1 MSPDTP
7 SIPGPAP
14 LISVIVPVHNV
25 EGHVIACLESLQAQ
39 SLSDFECIVVDDGS
53 TDGSR
58 DIAAD
63 LIAGDPRFTLIHQEN
78 RGLSGARNTGLDAA
92 RGMFIAFVDSDD
104 RVMPDY
110 LMRLW
115 RGLEDSGAD
124 WAACAMMSVFPDG
137 RGFAHSAIHDAPDLS
152 QQAAPRLYPLDD
164 WGQVIGHFPSAWN
177 KLYRRDLIGETR
189 FDEGTWFEDH
199 SFYQRLA
206 LRTSHILHLPEPL
219 YLQTRGRAGQIT
231 AADDDRV
238 FEQLDVLRGL
248 RDLMRDRGKPG
259 DEAGFA
265 TLASRLLFER
275 STALRDPARRAR
287 FAEAARDFLAAEGLE
302 YNPGHEGQ
310 AWGLEMAG
318 QLPLSVVLPWD
329 GRNEAALA
337 DSLTA
342 LEAQP
347 GPGFEILLACTA
359 RNAGTANRLLAGK
372 GRVVTARRGDP
383 GNLCNTAVAQA
394 QGLFIY
400 ILRPGDQP
408 EPPALLEAVERL
420 LRDTADMAMT
430 GFTQETPTGPEPHDG
445 FADLRALPDGLP
457 ANGVL
462 PQGPQTGFVPHPALS
477 AKLFRRAF
485 LLEQG
490 LKFASGP
497 RGHWPVVLGAAT
509 LGRVVC
515 LNWLA
520 VNIRSEQP
528 GGQIWRDH
536 ARLRRALPRAAIAR
550 LPQGWQRRLF
560 ARALREEADAAKTR
574 KDKARLAASA
584 LATGLRFG
592 HLGARRDPAGMDPS
606 VGRGLGRLLDPLGWL
621 RGTPFDPQATSV
633 STDPVSPQIEAGK
646 PRLVFPCAGR
656 GGLRLRVDFHDHDYA
671 NLSLLGDA
679 AHPLPFHISLR
690 FREGLIVVND
700 IRRDGL
706 WRSERTF
713 DLPLTKMGGELVL
726 VIEAP
731 HLRILLDGTELVRL
745 GRRSLRNRA
754 GLRGLDRIS
763 SLVIEGGMRLV
774 DALPGLPGK
783 ALALDRRLQLTA
795 ALPRGMD
802 HATLHLSVTAG
813 DTTEALP
820 VTPLSLPHLPDAL
833 TAAPPGRLWDR
844 VPEGGALR
852 LQLAGDHGPIGPETR
867 LTRDDMARDVTTI
880 LARHPAPEDGST
892 VLPLLDHLR
901 DPAIWQKLPAQAQGH
916 ARTLARFYKLSDS
929 LPAGDPPPLP
939 AGDADIA
946 AIDMGLARFSESQRM
961 TPAPDPLTVLDAL
974 SMPTRTAREGLML
987 ALSEH
992 FCREGQDTAGFVA
1005 RANDLTFQPA
1015 GNVWTDS
1022 AMVPFLLLSD
1032 YPEEALDVMQGLAQ
1046 LTPDWVL
1053 TPPIAFALRHA
1064 LDAPA
1069 LDSDLRAGLIYAGME
1084 FVRLRSTDYWERAHC
1099 AELTHAFAAL
1109 LCGADHLPWFLRK
1122 DLQSFCL
1129 THYGLSRRFWTRL
1142 ARDWPADQAMPPRVA
1157 QARGTFARLEAARA
1171 SGDRAVIAT
1180 ALDQLQQLGAV
1191 EVSRMRI
1198 DLLGPA
1204 GVADTPSVTTLL
1216 ERPEM
1221 ELAALRHMAMPGSAP
1236 VPADVAALARAKL
1249 PDLSPELARAPCFE
1263 QQQSLSRA
1271 AHAFMAAPSETTQ
1284 KALSGPIRALAD
1296 GGSGHIGL
1304 GIGIALVAALPD
1316 QRSALLQATL
1326 AQTIAALPPAIRK
1339 TLLQSRVIAA
1349 TAPRLPAALAQKLGL
1364 PAPQTPQTEPASA
1377 QNPIFDAIVVVF
1389 SCKPY
1394 LDTRIPAL
1402 REGWLSLLKRLGIP
1416 YVFVIGDGD
1425 GRQEGDIVHLDA
1437 PDDYEGLPQK
1447 TLAAVQW
1454 VRDNTSHAHMIKID
1468 DDCFLNAPLFFK
1480 SLSYRKFDYYGRKLT
1495 RVPGQMDR
1503 AWHQAKS
1510 ASERGQHE
1518 IDRSPEPSSYA
1529 DGGSGYTLSRRAM
1542 DALLQAAQSP
1552 QGQRLIAASFME
1564 DKLVGD
1570 LLALRGIAVADEDYR
1585 TTVRRRSHRDAIPV
1599 ASWQNGF
1606 LPSPDA
1612 PVILA
1617 HLDTHL
1623 DQQDV
1628 LKGLQTPG
1636 LRPKKIWP
1644 SYQLP
1649 KLGYQTNALEL
1660 VSSEA
1665 SCARAAT
1672 AEVALVACMRNE
1684 MFMLPVFLDHYRR
1697 LGVDSF
1703 LIADNGSDDG
1713 TLEYLAGQPDVAL
1726 FSVDTDYNRSHYGV
1740 AWQQALLAA
1749 FRVGKWSL
1757 VADADELLVWQKPQ
1771 EQSLPDLLRG
1781 ADFAQAEAARIF
1793 MLDMY
1798 PHGPLEDATFAS
1810 GDPFAEAGF
1819 ADRVPFLT
1827 RTPTWGPYTDR
1838 PCWTSALRHRLIP
1851 GSRPNLFVAQKLALL
1866 RYHPGM
1872 RLSAGLHFVG
1882 DARLSRRELIFAHFK
1897 YNADFRRKASAEV
1910 ARGQHWGDAAEYRK
1924 YLALTSEGRSRVWEE
1939 GVSVPWFEAPFVAE
1953 RLG

>member
-1 MSPDTP
+1 M
-7 SIPGPAP
+7 
-14 LISVIVPVHNV
+14 SVIVPVHNV
-25 EGHVIACLESLQAQ
+25 AGHVIACLESLQVQ
-39 SLSDFECIVVDDGS
+39 SLGDFECIVVDDGS
-53 TDGSR
+53 TDGSG
-58 DIAAD
+58 DIAAGF
-63 LIAGDPRFTLIHQEN
+63 IAEDPRFTLIHQDN

-92 RGMFIAFVDSDD
+92 RGDFIAFVDSDD

-152 QQAAPRLYPLDD
+152 QHAAPRLYPLDD
-164 WGQVIGHFPSAWN
+164 WGQVIRHFPSAWN
-177 KLYRRDLIGETR
+177 KLYRRDLIGDTR

-199 SFYQRLA
+199 GFYQRLA
-206 LRTSHILHLPEPL
+206 LRSSRILHLPEPL
-219 YLQTRGRAGQIT
+219 YLQTRGRVGQIT

-238 FEQLDVLRGL
+238 FEQFEVLRGL
-248 RDLMRDRGKPG
+248 RDLMRARGKPG
-259 DEAGFA
+259 GEAAFA

-287 FAEAARDFLAAEGLE
+287 FARAARDFLTDEGLT
-302 YNPGHEGQ
+302 YDPGREGH

-329 GRNEAALA
+329 GRNETALTSSLAALHN
-337 DSLTA
+337 
-342 LEAQP
+342 QP
-347 GPGFEILLACTA
+347 GPGFEILLTCPARHAATA
-359 RNAGTANRLLAGK
+359 ERLLEGK
-372 GRVVTARRGDP
+372 GRVVTARG
-383 GNLCNTAVAQA
+383 GFGALYNAGIAQA
-394 QGLFIY
+394 QALFVH
-400 ILRPGDQP
+400 ILRPGDRP
-408 EPPALLEAVERL
+408 EPPALLEAVEL
-420 LRDTADMAMT
+420 MLREKADMAIT
-430 GFTQETPTGPEPHDG
+430 GFTQDAPTGPKPHDG
-445 FADLRALPDGLP
+445 FADLRALPVS
-457 ANGVL
+457 GVL

-485 LLEQG
+485 LQEQG
-490 LKFASGP
+490 LQFASGP

-520 VNIRSEQP
+520 FHITPERAS
-528 GGQIWRDH
+528 GQIWRDH
-536 ARLRRALPRAAIAR
+536 ARLRRTLPRAAADR
-550 LPQGWQRRLF
+550 LPQGWQRRMF
-560 ARALREEADAAKTR
+560 ARALRDAANAAKTR
-574 KDKARLAASA
+574 KDKALLALSA
-584 LATGLRFG
+584 LTTGLRFG

-606 VGRGLGRLLDPLGWL
+606 VGWGLGGLLDPLGWL
-621 RGTPFDPQATSV
+621 RGTPFDPQAGGGT
-633 STDPVSPQIEAGK
+633 TDPIAPYIEAGK
-646 PRLVFPCAGR
+646 PRLVFPCTGT

-690 FREGLIVVND
+690 FRERLIVVND
-700 IRRDGL
+700 MRRDGL
-706 WRSERTF
+706 WRAERQF
-713 DLPLTKMGGELVL
+713 PLPLTQAGGELVL

-731 HLRILLDGTELVRL
+731 HLRILLDGTEIARL
-745 GRRSLRNRA
+745 GHRSLRNRR
-754 GLRGLDRIS
+754 GLRGLRRIS

-774 DALPGLPGK
+774 DAQPGLPGK
-783 ALALDRRLQLTA
+783 ALALDGRLQLAA
-795 ALPRGMD
+795 ALPRGAEP
-802 HATLHLSVTAG
+802 ATVHLSVTAG
-813 DTTEALP
+813 DTSEALP
-820 VTPLSLPHLPDAL
+820 VTMLRLPHLPEAL
-833 TAAPPGRLWDR
+833 SAALPGRLWDR
-844 VPEGGALR
+844 VPKDGALC
-852 LQLAGDHGPIGPETR
+852 LQLASDRGAIGPETR
-867 LTRDDMARDVTTI
+867 LTRDDMARAIAAI
-880 LARHPAPEDGST
+880 LARRPAPEDGGT
-892 VLPLLDHLR
+892 VLPLLDHLH
-901 DPAIWQKLPAQAQGH
+901 DPVIWQALPAQAQTH
-916 ARTLARFYKLSDS
+916 ARTLARVYKLSES

-946 AIDMGLARFSESQRM
+946 AIDMALARFSESQRM
-961 TPAPDPLTVLDAL
+961 TPAADPLRVLDAL
-974 SMPTRTAREGLML
+974 SMPTRSAREGLLL

-1005 RANDLTFQPA
+1005 RAEGLTFTPS

-1032 YPEEALDVMQGLAQ
+1032 HPEEALEVMQGLAP

-1084 FVRLRSTDYWERAHC
+1084 FVRLRSADYWERAHC

-1109 LCGADHLPWFLRK
+1109 LCVSDRLPWYLRQ
-1122 DLQSFCL
+1122 DLEWFCL
-1129 THYGLSRRFWTRL
+1129 NHYALSRRFWTRL
-1142 ARDWPADQAMPPRVA
+1142 ARDWPPGQPLPPRVA
-1157 QARGTFARLEAARA
+1157 LARDSFARLDLARA
-1171 SGDRAVIAT
+1171 ADDRPAIAT
-1180 ALDQLQQLGAV
+1180 ALEALHRMGAV
-1191 EVSRMRI
+1191 EVPRMRV

-1204 GVADTPSVTTLL
+1204 GTAEDMPTVTALL
-1216 ERPEM
+1216 DQPQM
-1221 ELAALRHMAMPGSAP
+1221 ELSVLRHMAMPGAASVAK
-1236 VPADVAALARAKL
+1236 DVAALARDSL
-1249 PDLSPELARAPCFE
+1249 PDLLPELARAPLFE
-1263 QQQSLSRA
+1263 RQQALAKAARA
-1271 AHAFMAAPSETTQ
+1271 CLNAPTETNQ
-1284 KALSGPIRALAD
+1284 RALLAPLRLLMD
-1296 GGSGHIGL
+1296 ARSGHIGI
-1304 GIGIALVAALPD
+1304 GIGLALLAALPNHD
-1316 QRSALLQATL
+1316 TSPLQEALARD
-1326 AQTIAALPPAIRK
+1326 IAALPPATRK
-1339 TLLQSRVIAA
+1339 ALPQSPVIAA
-1349 TAPRLPAALAQKLGL
+1349 TTPRLPATLARELGL
-1364 PAPQTPQTEPASA
+1364 PAPQSEPVLAE
-1377 QNPIFDAIVVVF
+1377 NPLFDAIVVVF

-1402 REGWLSLLKRLGIP
+1402 RAGWLSLLGDLGIP

-1454 VRDNTSHAHMIKID
+1454 VRDNTPHAHMIKID
-1468 DDCFLNAPLFFK
+1468 DDCFLNAPLFFE

-1510 ASERGQHE
+1510 TSDRGQHE

-1529 DGGSGYTLSRRAM
+1529 DGGSGYALSRRAM
-1542 DALLQAAQSP
+1542 EALLQAAQSP

-1570 LLALRGIAVADEDYR
+1570 LLALSGIAVSDEDYR

-1606 LPSPDA
+1606 LPTPDA
-1612 PVILA
+1612 PVMLA

-1623 DQQDV
+1623 DQPEV
-1628 LKGLQTPG
+1628 LKGLHTPG

-1660 VSSEA
+1660 VSHEDT
-1665 SCARAAT
+1665 CARAAA

-1740 AWQQALLAA
+1740 AWQQALMAA

-1757 VADADELLVWQKPQ
+1757 VADADELLVWQNPQ

-1781 ADFAQAEAARIF
+1781 EDFAQAEAARIF

-1798 PHGPLEDATFAS
+1798 PQGPLEKASFAS

-1882 DARLSRRELIFAHFK
+1882 DARLSQRELIFAHFK